1 MNNVPVITIDG
12 PTASGKGT
20 IAQRVAEALRFNY
33 LDSGALY
40 RLVAWRALQD
50 AVSADDADRLSAM
63 AAAIAPRFAGG
74 RISIDGR
81 DVTDAIRTEEISQ
94 FASRIAAVS
103 GVRHALLELQRSQ
116 RRAPGLVADGR
127 DMGTVVFPEASP
139 KIYLTASVAAR
150 ADRRYKQLIEK
161 GFSASITPLSQEQVR
176 REIEARDRR
185 DAQRAASPLKPA
197 KDAHRID
204 SSQLTVDEVVALV
217 LKWYAQ
223 SQEVASRQ

>member
-1 MNNVPVITIDG
+1 
-12 PTASGKGT
+12 
-20 IAQRVAEALRFNY
+20 
-33 LDSGALY
+33 
-40 RLVAWRALQD
+40 
-50 AVSADDADRLSAM
+50 
-63 AAAIAPRFAGG
+63 
-74 RISIDGR
+74 
-81 DVTDAIRTEEISQ
+81 
-94 FASRIAAVS
+94 
-103 GVRHALLELQRSQ
+103 
-116 RRAPGLVADGR
+116 
-127 DMGTVVFPEASP
+127 MGTVVFPEASP